1 MIVLMKGNGEQR
13 QDWHTDER
21 VAAGY
26 SRVYLIERGK
36 VFYRDGEGE
45 RMLLPGKLYLLPSCT
60 PFVSWHD
67 PADPLC
73 CLWFHMDF
81 FPLRLSQL
89 VEADETFPLLKE
101 FCELLHRLFETE
113 QQDTSYAS
121 EVMKAFGEYLQAS
134 LLPDQRYAME
144 EEVAYIRAHYQEG
157 NLSVGRI
164 SEHFGYTPEHF
175 IRRFSAAVGMTPY
188 QYLLNLR
195 MYEARRLLLEK
206 HSIQETARA
215 VGYDNPRAFSS
226 AFQKR
231 HAMTPG
237 EFRKNAGRFA

>member
-13 QDWHTDER
+13 QDWHIDER

-81 FPLRLSQL
+81 FPLRLSRL

-101 FCELLHRLFETE
+101 FCELLRRLFETE
-113 QQDTSYAS
+113 QQDTPYAS

-144 EEVAYIRAHYQEG
+144 EEVAYIRAHYQEERQSYFEDYHADAVDG
-157 NLSVGRI
+157 LFHRLFPLMRLLSGLCR
-164 SEHFGYTPEHF
+164 PL
-175 IRRFSAAVGMTPY
+175 SAAIS
-188 QYLLNLR
+188 R
-195 MYEARRLLLEK
+195 
-206 HSIQETARA
+206 
-215 VGYDNPRAFSS
+215 
-226 AFQKR
+226 
-231 HAMTPG
+231 
-237 EFRKNAGRFA
+237 